1 MQFLLFLFIFK
12 FSCCVS
18 FADHGLSPRVA
29 LNPGN
34 ALNSAVTLNLRDPL
48 NSKDQKTWH
57 RLLHY
62 KKTLKG
68 YKSSVLS
75 EKFFYHKKGRF
86 RPDLELEKSLSVFT
100 SSNVENPNA
109 HPMCLFPARF
119 AFLKKNYPLKFKNT
133 PQLKCERYDKWVDEQ
148 SVTSI
153 SLLFAS
159 GYLSNPAS
167 YYGHTLIRLNS
178 KSVNSLLL
186 KSVNFGAQV
195 PPKEGPVTYMLKGLF
210 GGYSASFSDA
220 TSNRHNTI
228 YGETE
233 FRDMFSY
240 ELDFNDDQK
249 KKFVRHLWEI
259 LGFNFQYFFLKQNC
273 AYRMIELI
281 EVAFDKDLL
290 NKNVLHRLKPWM
302 LPVEAFYA
310 ISKEQKRFSK
320 INFIPSLQTRFYE
333 RYSSLSSKQKSAF
346 KEKLFKKTTDNTSFL
361 ELDSTDKATVIKT
374 ALDFTKYKG
383 KNKFIGTKRRE
394 ILIENF
400 KHTEKPKKLEFNMD
414 KNIHDSQKPSL
425 LSLIYL
431 YNSKFKNA
439 GSLRLRFAYYDFLGE
454 PLAFKSGSSLT
465 MFDLKFKYFIDM
477 PINENNFFVS
487 DFDLV
492 YMDNLNALK
501 FNLKYDPQ
509 WSWSYRLGLDQYSLS
524 CLDCSQAFFSLG
536 FGKAFEFKSLKL
548 YSDLQVRLQS
558 NTHSS
563 GYVAQDVRVGLIYF
577 PSLFFRL
584 NIETKYRRYYQ
595 NTELSRWLTSIE
607 TRTRLSRNIEL
618 SAKFE
623 KNQSVESSLG
633 LQFYW

>member
-1 MQFLLFLFIFK
+1 MRFLLLLFIFK
-12 FSCCVS
+12 ISCCQC
-18 FADHGLSPRVA
+18 FARVELKQIDALS
-29 LNPGN
+29 
-34 ALNSAVTLNLRDPL
+34 
-48 NSKDQKTWH
+48 SKDKKTWY

-68 YKSSVLS
+68 YKSLVFS
-75 EKFFYHKKGRF
+75 EKFFFHEKGRSH
-86 RPDLELEKSLSVFT
+86 PDLELEESLSVFT

-109 HPMCLFPARF
+109 HPICLFPARF
-119 AFLKKNYPLKFKNT
+119 SFLKKNYPLRFKNT
-133 PQLKCERYDKWVDEQ
+133 HKLKCERYNKWVDEQ
-148 SVTSI
+148 SVTSV

-178 KSVNSLLL
+178 EGSNSLLL
-186 KSVNFGAQV
+186 KSINFGAQV
-195 PPKEGPVTYMLKGLF
+195 PSKVGPITYMFKGLF
-210 GGYSASFSDA
+210 GGYKANFSDA

-240 ELDFNDDQK
+240 ELNFNEDQRK
-249 KKFVRHLWEI
+249 IFIRHLWEI

-281 EVAFDKDLL
+281 EVAFDRDLL
-290 NKNVLHRLKPWM
+290 SPNLLNRLKPWM
-302 LPVEAFYA
+302 LPIEAFYA
-310 ISKEQKRFSK
+310 ISKDQKSFSK

-333 RYSSLSSKQKSAF
+333 RYSSLSLKQKSTLQ
-346 KEKLFKKTTDNTSFL
+346 EKLFDRDKNNTSFL
-361 ELDSTDKATVIKT
+361 ELNNKDKATVIKT
-374 ALDFTKYKG
+374 ALDFTKYKA
-383 KNKFIGTKRRE
+383 KNKFLLNKRRE
-394 ILIENF
+394 ILIESF
-400 KHTEKPKKLEFNMD
+400 QYPEKPHELEFNIN

-425 LSLIYL
+425 LSFSYL
-431 YNSKFKNA
+431 HNSKFKSA

-465 MFDLKFKYFIDM
+465 MFDLNFKYFIDT
-477 PINENNFFVS
+477 PVNKNKFFVS

-492 YMDNLNALK
+492 YMDNLNAQK

-509 WSWSYRLGLDQYSLS
+509 WSWSYRLGLDQYSFS
-524 CLDCSQAFFSLG
+524 CLDCSQFFFSSGL
-536 FGKAFEFKSLKL
+536 GKAFEFKKFKL
-548 YSDLQVRLQS
+548 YSDLQLRFQS

-563 GYVAQDVRVGLIYF
+563 GYLAQDLRLGLIYF
-577 PSLFFRL
+577 PNLLFRL
-584 NIETKYRRYYQ
+584 NIETRYRFYSQ
-595 NTELSRWLTSIE
+595 NKDLSRWLTSVE

-618 SAKFE
+618 SAKF
-623 KNQSVESSLG
+623 KNNQSFESSLG